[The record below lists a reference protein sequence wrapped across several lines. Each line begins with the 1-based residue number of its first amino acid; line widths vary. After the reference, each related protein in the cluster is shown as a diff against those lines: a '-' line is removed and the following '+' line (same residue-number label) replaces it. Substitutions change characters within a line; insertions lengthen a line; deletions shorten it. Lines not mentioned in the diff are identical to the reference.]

1 LNCCKAFSVFIGKPS
16 GLEKRAHPILPV
28 PISLSTLTI
37 ISVARALI
45 EEKITT
51 RNAESPKNLFEIKY
65 IKFLSNL

>member
-1 LNCCKAFSVFIGKPS
+1 
-16 GLEKRAHPILPV
+16 V

-65 IKFLSNL
+65 IKFLPNL